1 MPVSMVVV
9 HLKVLC
15 QTFAQM
21 VQMVLDKLFLFPEIN
36 LSKNTFSF
44 I

>member
-9 HLKVLC
+9 HLKVLG

-21 VQMVLDKLFLFPEIN
+21 VQMVLDI
-36 LSKNTFSF
+36 TFAN
-44 I
+44 IVGCKD